1 MLYLF
6 DIDGT
11 LLLTG
16 GAGTR
21 ALNALF
27 LDRYGVDDAMGSV
40 RAAGNT
46 DQLILKEILETK
58 VGLELSEAALED
70 AISDLL
76 DAYVP
81 LLRRE
86 LARSPRFRTMP
97 SAGEVLGFLAEDPG
111 VSLAVATGNVRPAAW
126 AKLERA
132 GFRDHFETGG
142 FGCDH
147 ADRAVLVERAI
158 ERGLALAPA
167 PITRREIVVVG
178 DTPWDVRAARAC
190 GVQVLA
196 VATGAIERAEL
207 EAAAPDAVMDTLAEL
222 PAWHRARA
230 IH

>member
-27 LDRYGVDDAMGSV
+27 AERYGVADAMSRV

-46 DQLILKEILETK
+46 DRRILRAIFETK
-58 VGLELSEAALED
+58 LGVSPEEREIEELLT
-70 AISDLL
+70 
-76 DAYVP
+76 AYVP

-86 LARSPRFRTMP
+86 LAGSTGFRTMP
-97 SAGEVLGFLAEDPG
+97 AAGEVLGLLAGDAR
-111 VSLAVATGNVRPAAW
+111 VTLAIATGNIREAAW

-147 ADRAVLVERAI
+147 ADRAELVARAI
-158 ERGLALAPA
+158 ERGLALAPT
-167 PITRREIVVVG
+167 PIDRRNVVVLG
-178 DTPWDVRAARAC
+178 DTPYDVHAARAC
-190 GVQVLA
+190 GVRVIA
-196 VATGAIERAEL
+196 VATGSIGRAEL
-207 EAAAPDAVMDTLAEL
+207 EATAPDAVMDTLAEL
-222 PAWHRARA
+222 PSWHREHAQP
-230 IH
+230 